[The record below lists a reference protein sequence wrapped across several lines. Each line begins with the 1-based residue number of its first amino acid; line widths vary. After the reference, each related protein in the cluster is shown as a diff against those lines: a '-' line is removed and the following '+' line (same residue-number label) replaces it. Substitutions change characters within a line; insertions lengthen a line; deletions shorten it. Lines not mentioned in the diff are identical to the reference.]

1 MDEQLN
7 AIIDESIRNT
17 NSICKDDGMLDRFSY
32 IMIKRMVD
40 RFGITPEEAFEF
52 MVKVSNEA
60 FEFALN
66 AKTEE

>member
-1 MDEQLN
+1 
-7 AIIDESIRNT
+7 
-17 NSICKDDGMLDRFSY
+17 MLDRFSY

-40 RFGITPEEAFEF
+40 RFGITPEEALEF

-66 AKTEE
+66 AETEE

>member
-7 AIIDESIRNT
+7 AMIDETMKNT
-17 NSICKDDGMLDRFSY
+17 NSICKNNGMLDRFTY

-66 AKTEE
+66 VETEE